1 MSFFMLMHTFYEM
14 VQSTKTPPKKKG
26 DESPA
31 VDDGKVEDLAECPP
45 VSLDEDTFGM
55 TVCSLIRDSYFMS
68 CEGATRARVI
78 RVIASL
84 FLVAL
89 TIFLQ
94 VFLLIQLQQFVTAGA
109 VHQIR
114 NVYDAYE
121 VAMYGNH
128 TTLTV
133 NGKHRG
139 IDGFMPDLAHAEKI
153 LSSLPTKLQDKVC
166 KIPLSQPAFFAVI
179 LLIWTLTCVMELKKA
194 TSLQSQIIMLK
205 TVPSMSEAMREGDDE
220 GTTADGIISGMT
232 LPLKL

>member
-94 VFLLIQLQQFVTAGA
+94 VFLLMQLQKFVTAAA
-109 VHQIR
+109 VHRIR

-139 IDGFMPDLAHAEKI
+139 IPGFMP
-153 LSSLPTKLQDKVC
+153 
-166 KIPLSQPAFFAVI
+166 PL
-179 LLIWTLTCVMELKKA
+179 E
-194 TSLQSQIIMLK
+194 
-205 TVPSMSEAMREGDDE
+205 EAMQILQNLPGNIREN
-220 GTTADGIISGMT
+220 
-232 LPLKL
+232 